1 MGKKILVQR
10 RGKGSPVFRAATHK
24 RIAAARYPVL
34 SEELFHA
41 IVEDIL
47 HEPGRSAPL
56 AQIRSGN
63 GESYYTVAVEDLH
76 IGQRISFGDEAPL
89 EKGNVLPLRSVPPGT
104 LVCNVERRPGD
115 GGKLVRSSGGY
126 ATVVSHVD
134 QWTTLKLPSK
144 KNMEVGSLCRG
155 TIGIVAGGGRLEK
168 PFLKAGERN
177 AKLRAKGQKY
187 PKVKGVSM
195 IAASHPHGGGRH
207 KRSMKP
213 TSVSRTA
220 PPGQK
225 VGLIAP
231 KRTGSKKKK

>member
-24 RIAAARYPVL
+24 RIAPARYPTL
-34 SEELFHA
+34 SEQVFHA

-56 AQIRSGN
+56 AHIRLEN
-63 GESYYTVAVEDLH
+63 GESYYTVAVENLH

-89 EKGNVLPLRSVPPGT
+89 EKGSVLPLRSVPPGT

-126 ATVVSHVD
+126 ATVVAHVGP
-134 QWTTLKLPSK
+134 WTTLKLPSK
-144 KNMEVGSLCRG
+144 KNMEVGSLCRA
-155 TIGIVAGGGRLEK
+155 TIGTVAGGGRLEK

-177 AKLRAKGQKY
+177 AKFRAKGQKY